1 MVHLAAAWTVIYII
15 LFECIF
21 IGSSA
26 HNQCR
31 QVLLYFRFQIL
42 NSNFDLE
49 NFVQPFEFILCLKSA
64 SVILVGQDGQLPI
77 LSFSKKFHE

>member
-1 MVHLAAAWTVIYII
+1 MVDLAAAWTLIYIV
-15 LFECIF
+15 LFACIF
-21 IGSSA
+21 IVSFA

-42 NSNFDLE
+42 NSNFHLE
-49 NFVQPFEFILCLKSA
+49 NFGQPLEFILCLKSA

-77 LSFSKKFHE
+77 LSFGKKF